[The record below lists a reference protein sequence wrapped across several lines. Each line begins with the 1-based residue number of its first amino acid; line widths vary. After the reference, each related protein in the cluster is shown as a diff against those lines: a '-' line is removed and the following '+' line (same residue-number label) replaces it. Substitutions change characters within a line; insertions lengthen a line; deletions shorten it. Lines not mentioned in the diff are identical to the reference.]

1 MKIRNVFFLFLC
13 VVAFATCIRPPD
25 YPIEPQITFSSMTKN
40 VMRQG
45 YGTEDSVYINLTFTD
60 GDGDLGGVGSV
71 NGSKDSLNVFI
82 TDKRNNKP
90 VEQTYRIP
98 FVPEAGAKNGI
109 SGELKFLMFTTC
121 CLSLEPC
128 RPPAPRA
135 ADTLVYEI
143 YIKDRAGHKSNAVQ
157 TKPILLQC
165 K

>member
-1 MKIRNVFFLFLC
+1 MKKILLYLSLL
-13 VVAFATCIRPPD
+13 VAFATCIRPPN
-25 YPIEPQITFSSMTKN
+25 YPIEPQISFLGMTKT

-45 YGTEDSVYINLTFTD
+45 FGSEDSVYITLSFTD
-60 GDGDLGGVGSV
+60 GDGDIGGTS
-71 NGSKDSLNVFI
+71 GSKDSLNVFI

-109 SGELKFLMFTTC
+109 SGEIKFLMYTTC

-128 RPPAPRA
+128 RLTPSRPT
-135 ADTLVYEI
+135 DTLVYEI
-143 YIKDRAGHKSNAVQ
+143 YIKDRAGHKSNSVS
-157 TKPILLQC
+157 TNPILLQC